1 MMESKLYGQDL
12 TKSSE
17 FMAKSLKNEN
27 QIIYLSIVSQF
38 YPPDYAATGQL
49 LHELGDQLSKL
60 GVKIHFFT
68 GQPGYAYDKE
78 SAPNRENLG
87 RISVRRSRTSRIWP
101 KRIRGRALNGLFF
114 CLRAII
120 HLCRPSNRG
129 EIVLV
134 TTEPP
139 YLTLVGYI
147 IHLLFNT
154 PYICLIYDLYPD
166 VAVELNVIKPNH
178 WLVNFWR
185 WLNNCIWQK
194 AQNIVVLSST
204 MKDRILANCPDI
216 EDKIIEIHSWADP
229 DLIKPIEKSQ
239 NWFAQKFDLVKDF
252 TVLYSGN
259 MGRCHDLDTII
270 DTAAK
275 LQDEGIKFVFIGAG
289 AKRENCIK
297 KTEDLGLTNCEFLP
311 YQDRSVLPYSL
322 TACDL
327 SLVSIDQ
334 GMEGLV
340 APSKLYGILA
350 SGRPVAI
357 ICEAHSYLRDLLKE
371 ANCGQAFESGD
382 SEGLA
387 NYIRLLS
394 KNSKLAGKLGQSGR
408 NYLTEKFTPEMI
420 AQQYFQILLNYRDH

>member
-1 MMESKLYGQDL
+1 MD
-12 TKSSE
+12 
-17 FMAKSLKNEN
+17 KSLEKEN
-27 QIIYLSIVSQF
+27 QVIYLSIISQF

-49 LHELGDQLSKL
+49 LQELGTQLSKL

-147 IHLLFNT
+147 IHLLFKT

-166 VAVELNVIKPNH
+166 VAVELNVIRSHH

-185 WLNNCIWQK
+185 WLNKCIWQK
-194 AQNIVVLSST
+194 AQNIIVLSST
-204 MKDRILANCPDI
+204 MKDRIMSYSPEL

-229 DLIKPIEKSQ
+229 ELIKPIEKSQ
-239 NWFAQKFDLVKDF
+239 NWFAQKFDLVDQF

-275 LQDEGIKFVFIGAG
+275 LKDEAIKFVFIGAG
-289 AKRENCIK
+289 AKKEACQKRIRELDLNNC
-297 KTEDLGLTNCEFLP
+297 LFLP
-311 YQDRSVLPYSL
+311 YQDRSVLSFSL

-357 ICEAHSYLRDLLKE
+357 ICEAHSYMRTILKE
-371 ANCGQAFESGD
+371 ANCGKAFDSGD

-394 KNSKLAGKLGQSGR
+394 KNRQLVTQLGQSGR
-408 NYLTEKFTPEMI
+408 DYLTVKFTPEMI
-420 AQQYFQILLNYRDH
+420 AKQYFQILLNYRNLN